1 MAKIDILLPVK
12 NGLDFLAESLD
23 SILAQTVSD
32 WRLLVLDHGST
43 DGSRELA
50 QAYAERDKRVEVHV
64 FPEAKGLAGLLNCGL
79 DLCDC
84 EYVMRHDADDI
95 CYPDRMAVVLAAF
108 ERQPDCVA
116 ISGQADVIDGA
127 GVLTGNISM
136 PVGRARVA
144 AASFFRNPI
153 THPAAMLRFAD
164 VKRLGVRYGVDFL
177 KVLPEAER
185 IEVPALA
192 EDYFMFGQLAILG
205 KCGNVPERLI
215 RYRWH
220 GNNVSATR
228 FHEQMDVS
236 LTISRYL
243 VRSFCLIHNLPWFD
257 PAPFCNHGGMLF
269 EVERAGNL
277 DAAFEHMAA
286 ILRRGLGESE
296 ELERELRFRRVVSTR
311 QEARLLWRYNRFQSE
326 NVPETGEWYAIR
338 AWLVRRFPGK
348 RNIRVAA
355 QLAA

>member
-1 MAKIDILLPVK
+1 
-12 NGLDFLAESLD
+12 
-23 SILAQTVSD
+23 
-32 WRLLVLDHGST
+32 
-43 DGSRELA
+43 
-50 QAYAERDKRVEVHV
+50 
-64 FPEAKGLAGLLNCGL
+64 
-79 DLCDC
+79 
-84 EYVMRHDADDI
+84 
-95 CYPDRMAVVLAAF
+95 
-108 ERQPDCVA
+108 
-116 ISGQADVIDGA
+116 
-127 GVLTGNISM
+127 
-136 PVGRARVA
+136 
-144 AASFFRNPI
+144 
-153 THPAAMLRFAD
+153 MLRFAD

-338 AWLVRRFPGK
+338 AWLVRPFSRQTQYTCCGS
-348 RNIRVAA
+348 IGRVAGA
-355 QLAA
+355 PGVSPRPGLRTRQVFFR